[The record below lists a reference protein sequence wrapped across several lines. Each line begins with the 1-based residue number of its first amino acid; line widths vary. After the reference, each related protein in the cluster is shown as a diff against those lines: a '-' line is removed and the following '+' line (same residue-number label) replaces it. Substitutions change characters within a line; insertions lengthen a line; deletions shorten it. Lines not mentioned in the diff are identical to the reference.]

1 MSSRSRTIKNNLVIE
16 ELHVMMKLLGLL
28 CYGISQEKPCILN
41 LRTRYNKGVAICSM
55 PEKIPLINSTNP

>member
-28 CYGISQEKPCILN
+28 CYGISQEKPYILN
-41 LRTRYNKGVAICSM
+41 LRTRYNSVAICSM